1 MKIFISYAR
10 ADDERF
16 ARDLY
21 HLLQENDFD
30 VWWDKEKME
39 SRGLTF
45 HQEIRDAIAETDRVL
60 VVVGPAALASF
71 YVRKEWEHALLYA
84 KAVTAILRVGDY
96 EQIPPE
102 LCKYHAVNFTKEA
115 PWDSSVEELLR
126 ILRTPVQPLG
136 PILTS
141 MPSLPPHFLPLFE
154 LLQRL
159 RERILADV
167 REGSL
172 VDGDNRVTGICGI
185 GGVGKTSLAIAIAR
199 SVEVRRAFKDGI
211 IWLNVGPEANAGT
224 LLRRIGMALGDLPYH
239 YADVETGHARIIQI
253 LQEKTCL
260 IVMDNVWEMGSVAQ
274 IRSALGTRAR
284 LLLTT
289 RNAGVLTGL
298 GIQPSEIDAFGKYDS
313 LALLSLWADQ
323 TIEELPSVAGG
334 IAIRVGNLP
343 LALALCGA
351 LYRDG
356 LNWQA
361 IIELLDTAN
370 MEAIGREFPDYPYP
384 DVFRAFQVSF
394 EYLTHRAPR
403 IAARYRELVIFTKGP
418 VPTTEAISILW
429 NQTAQLSAAE
439 CERIL
444 IDLSQRAMVRVR
456 KEVGRVSIELHPLLQ
471 DFICSLVQED
481 TAKLHAQFM
490 EGCKAKYSDGWYACG
505 AEPYLVQK
513 LPYHMKAAG
522 WVTDLRALLKDQRW
536 LASKIHRRGVV
547 EAVSDFSLT
556 TGDQDLDGIS
566 RALELS
572 ATQLE
577 RDSGQLVPHVWA
589 RMIGSVE
596 TEIVGIRNEFVEA
609 ASGAWLKTLRP
620 SFAPVDGPLCWSI
633 TLEEHP
639 FSLAVSKDGKNAY
652 IGGKNSIAVVDIKQ
666 RRKVENL
673 TGSQGS
679 VYALSVSPDGKWLA
693 AGTSEGDIRV
703 WDLERNRMSFWV
715 TVYSTKTV
723 KDQVAEISWFPDSQH
738 IATGSILGGGLAVWN
753 VSTLGQGAICRMEPR
768 GTTLYAL
775 SQLLDGPSSKEN
787 PVLCVRKA
795 HDGYVNALA
804 IAHDGKR
811 IVSAGS
817 DGKVK
822 IWDVCSIGGRV
833 LSDAVGAELPLVD
846 SIVCGSEGIGALAL
860 SDDSHMLFLGS
871 GDGKVRALNFDR
883 KVFSEFGESKGR
895 VTKILLAR
903 KQDRVISGGTDSIIR
918 LYGLTEEESQ
928 VDLQGHGSSIT
939 SIAQLG
945 ESSQILSCSGD
956 KTLKLWDLKNAKPN
970 SLFHRH
976 KAEVIC
982 VTLSNNESACLT
994 ISRDGE
1000 VVRWSFSDMNVIERY
1015 GGHEFW
1021 VSKGKVWEI
1030 NCVTVSATSNGKTAF
1045 AGNDDGSIVEWRL
1058 DKSRP
1063 SVLIRPADPRRQQF
1077 EERCKHSPQA
1087 FNASLLNG
1095 TYAKLVTRLSSAV
1108 CEIAVS
1114 GDGRWLAWSERDGS
1128 FKVLELGWIK
1138 IGLVDLASS
1147 IDGTV
1152 SALAFSPDS
1161 RSLIIA
1167 MDSGIIK
1174 VWNMRARSWMEPCHE
1189 VLKCPSAVAM
1199 SSDLR
1204 YAAAGDT
1211 EGRVAIWELG
1221 RQDPVATLLLENSIK
1236 CIAISQ
1242 RSNCIVVGD
1251 AGGNVHFLRLEGAS
1265 GW

>member
-16 ARDLY
+16 ACDLY

-84 KAVTAILRVGDY
+84 KAVTAILRVGEY
-96 EQIPPE
+96 EQIPLE
-102 LCKYHAVNFTKEA
+102 LRKYHAVNFTEES

-159 RERILADV
+159 RDRILTDV

-224 LLRRIGMALGDLPYH
+224 LLRRIGVALDDLPYH
-239 YADVETGHARIIQI
+239 YADVETGHARLIQI

-260 IVMDNVWEMGSVAQ
+260 IVMDNVWEMRNVAQ

-289 RNAGVLTGL
+289 RNAGVLTSL

-323 TIEELPSVAGG
+323 MIEELPSVAGV
-334 IAIRVGNLP
+334 IATRVGNLP

-356 LNWQA
+356 LDWQA

-370 MEAIGREFPDYPYP
+370 MEAVAREFPDYPHP

-394 EYLTHRAPR
+394 EQLTLRAPR
-403 IAARYRELVIFTKGP
+403 SAARYRELVIFTKGP

-456 KEVGRVSIELHPLLQ
+456 KEIGQVSIELHPLLQ
-471 DFICSLVQED
+471 DFICSLVKEG
-481 TAKLHAQFM
+481 TAKLHAHLV
-490 EGCKAKYSDGWYACG
+490 EGCKAKYPDGWYACG
-505 AEPYLVQK
+505 VEPYLVQK

-522 WVTDLRALLKDQRW
+522 CMADLRALLKDQRW

-547 EAVSDFSLT
+547 ETVSDFSLT
-556 TGDQDLDGIS
+556 TGDQELDGLS
-566 RALELS
+566 RVLELS

-589 RMIGSVE
+589 RMIRSVE
-596 TEIVGIRNEFVEA
+596 AEIVGLRDEFVEA
-609 ASGAWLKTLRP
+609 SAGPWLRTLRP
-620 SFAPVDGPLCWSI
+620 SFEPVDGPLCWSI

-639 FSLAVSKDGKNAY
+639 FSLAVSKDGKTAY
-652 IGGKNSIAVVDIKQ
+652 LGGKNSIAVVDISQ
-666 RRKVENL
+666 RRKIENL

-679 VYALSVSPDGKWLA
+679 VYALSISPDGKWLA
-693 AGTSEGDIRV
+693 SGTSEGDIRV
-703 WDLERNRMSFWV
+703 WDLEQNRMSFWV
-715 TVYSTKTV
+715 TVYSTGTV
-723 KDQVAEISWFPDSQH
+723 KDQVGGISWFPDSKH

-753 VSTLGQGAICRMEPR
+753 VSTLGQGALCRMEPR
-768 GTTLYAL
+768 GSTLHAL

-787 PVLCVRKA
+787 PILCVRKA
-795 HDGYVNALA
+795 HEGYVNALA
-804 IAHDGKR
+804 VAHDGKR

-822 IWDVCSIGGRV
+822 IWDASRVGGGGV
-833 LSDAVGAELPLVD
+833 SEAVGVELPLVD
-846 SIVCGSEGIGALAL
+846 SIACGSGSISAVAL
-860 SDDSHMLFLGS
+860 SEDSHMLFGGS
-871 GDGKVRALNFDR
+871 SDGKVRVWDFDR
-883 KVFSEFGESKGR
+883 GVSSELGEGKWR
-895 VTKILLAR
+895 VTEILLAR
-903 KQDRVISGGTDSIIR
+903 KQGRVISGGADSIIR
-918 LYGLTEEESQ
+918 LYGLKEEEAQ
-928 VDLQGHGSSIT
+928 VDLQGHGASIT

-956 KTLKLWDLKNAKPN
+956 MTLKLWDLKNAKPN

-982 VTLSNNESACLT
+982 VTLSDNEGACLT
-994 ISRDGE
+994 VSRDGE
-1000 VVRWSFSDMNVIERY
+1000 VIRWSLSDMTVIERY
-1015 GGHEFW
+1015 GGHDFW
-1021 VSKGKVWEI
+1021 VSKGKVLESE
-1030 NCVTVSATSNGKTAF
+1030 CVTVSATSNGKTAF
-1045 AGNDDGSIVEWRL
+1045 AGNDDGSIVKWRL

-1063 SVLIRPADPRRQQF
+1063 SVLIRPPDPRRQQF

-1087 FNASLLNG
+1087 FNASLFNG
-1095 TYAKLVTRLSSAV
+1095 TYDKLVTRLSSAV
-1108 CEIAVS
+1108 CKIAVS

-1167 MDSGIIK
+1167 MASGIIK
-1174 VWNMRARSWMEPCHE
+1174 VWNMRASKWMEPCQE
-1189 VLKCPSAVAM
+1189 VLKCPTAVAM
-1199 SSDLR
+1199 SPDLR
-1204 YAAAGDT
+1204 CAVAGDH
-1211 EGRVAIWELG
+1211 EGRVAVWGLG
-1221 RQDPVATLLLENSIK
+1221 RENPVATLVLENSVK
-1236 CIAISQ
+1236 CLAISQ
-1242 RSNCIVVGD
+1242 LSNCIVVGD
-1251 AGGNVHFLRLEGAS
+1251 AAGNVHFLRLEGAP